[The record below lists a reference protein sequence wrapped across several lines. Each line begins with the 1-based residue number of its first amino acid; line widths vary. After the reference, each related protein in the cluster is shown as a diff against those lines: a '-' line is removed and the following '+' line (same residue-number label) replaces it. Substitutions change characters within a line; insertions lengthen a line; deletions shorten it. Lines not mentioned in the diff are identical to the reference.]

1 MGGFKE
7 RHPRVVF
14 ALKVVA
20 LAVIGFGLFCLFAV
34 GMAVIAFN
42 LPKQTLPV
50 LCWLAFCLA
59 LLLHAACFMWK
70 SRGWRRIANSMMLC
84 ALLVAGGAA
93 FHRWWTVGRFPVVGH
108 DIDWGAYEPFSEN
121 NKLVKVEVPSEFRLE
136 GNEPPKMTGAYALYP
151 IYAAVAQ
158 AMCPREFATRL
169 AYLSFGGSDLIYD
182 ELLAGERDLIFA
194 LAPSKSQREEAE
206 KAGLTY
212 EMTPFCRDA
221 FVFYVN
227 AKNPVA
233 GLTTEQIKGIYAGK
247 IANWR
252 EIQAGMDAP
261 IVAFQRNEGSGSQ
274 TALERLMAGTPIMPP
289 LKEDRVGGMGDIIK
303 DTANYRNYR
312 AALGFSF
319 RYYATELLRH
329 DQIKLLPIDGVAP
342 TVGNIQN
349 GRYPHVATAYV
360 VTVRPRSASARKI
373 VDFLLSPAGQ
383 DLVAKTGYVPLGDPK
398 TGER

>member
-7 RHPRVVF
+7 RHPIVAG
-14 ALKVVA
+14 ALKGVA
-20 LAVIGFGLFCLFAV
+20 LIAIGFAVFCLWQMGSLFIPFGGAAH
-34 GMAVIAFN
+34 MA
-42 LPKQTLPV
+42 LS
-50 LCWLAFCLA
+50 LCWGAFCLA
-59 LLLHAACFMWK
+59 IFLRSLGVRCEEHRL
-70 SRGWRRIANSMMLC
+70 RRIANY
-84 ALLVAGGAA
+84 ALLIAPLVAGAVA
-93 FHRWWTVGRFPVVGH
+93 FHHWWTVGRFPVVGH

-158 AMCPREFATRL
+158 AMCPREFATRF
-169 AYLSFGGSDLIYD
+169 AYLSLGGSDLVYD

-194 LAPSKSQREEAE
+194 LAPSQSQREEAE
-206 KAGLTY
+206 KRGLAY
-212 EMTPFCRDA
+212 EMTPICRDA

-233 GLTTEQIKGIYAGK
+233 GLTTEQIKGIYSGQ
-247 IANWR
+247 IVNWQS
-252 EIQAGMDAP
+252 IPGGADAP

-289 LKEDRVGGMGDIIK
+289 LKEERVGGMVGIIRA
-303 DTANYRNYR
+303 TANYRNYQS
-312 AALGFSF
+312 ALGFSF